1 MAKGRGVAADLQAVS
16 SLDGTQAILE
26 AAMRGAWQRQTLL
39 TNNMANV
46 DTPGY
51 QREELDFQSTLRGA
65 LASGESLEGVAFQPQ
80 VEARSDSPNG
90 NGVSIE
96 QEAALLSE
104 NGLDYEAL
112 TEMLGSHDET
122 LRAAMGL

>member
-1 MAKGRGVAADLQAVS
+1 MS

-26 AAMRGAWQRQTLL
+26 AAMRGAWQRQTVL
-39 TNNMANV
+39 TNNIANV

-51 QREELDFQSTLRGA
+51 RREELDFQATLQGA
-65 LASGESLEGVAFQPQ
+65 IAGGDPPQDLAFEPQ
-80 VEARSDSPNG
+80 VEPLVDSPNG

-96 QEAALLSE
+96 QESALLAE

-112 TEMLGSHDET
+112 TEMLGAHDET
-122 LRAAMGL
+122 LRAAIGL

>member
-1 MAKGRGVAADLQAVS
+1 VS

-26 AAMRGAWQRQTLL
+26 AAMRGAWQRQSLL

-51 QREELDFQSTLRGA
+51 QREELDFQSTLQGA
-65 LASGESLEGVAFQPQ
+65 LAGGESLEGVSFQPQ
-80 VEARSDSPNG
+80 VEAKTDSPNG

>member
-1 MAKGRGVAADLQAVS
+1 MS

-46 DTPGY
+46 DTPGFK
-51 QREELDFQSTLRGA
+51 REELDFQATLQGA
-65 LASGESLEGVAFQPQ
+65 LANGESLAGVSFTPE
-80 VEARSDSPNG
+80 VEPTAVSPNG

-96 QEAALLSE
+96 QESALVAE

-112 TEMLGSHDET
+112 TKMLSAHDET
-122 LRAAMGL
+122 LRAAIGL